1 MGAIGARDRLDFTM
15 LGGVVNLAARLC
27 AAAPP
32 DAILVS
38 AAVRE
43 ALTDAPFVSFAALPP
58 LDLKGLSAS
67 VTPWAAT
74 PAQATDPVA

>member
-1 MGAIGARDRLDFTM
+1 MGAIGARDRLDFTV

-38 AAVRE
+38 GPVRDALADE
-43 ALTDAPFVSFAALPP
+43 AFVAFAPLPP
-58 LDLKGLSAS
+58 IELKGLSAP
-67 VTPWAAT
+67 VTAYAAY
-74 PAQATDPVA
+74 PAEAADAVA